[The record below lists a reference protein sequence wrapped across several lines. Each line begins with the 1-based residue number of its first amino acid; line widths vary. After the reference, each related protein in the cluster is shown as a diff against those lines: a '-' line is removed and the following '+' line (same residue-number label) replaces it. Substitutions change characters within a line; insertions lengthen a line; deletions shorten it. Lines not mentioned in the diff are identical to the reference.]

1 MGICFNGH
9 VKKGFFI
16 LFGEAGIGSIPLS
29 KIVARQLLIYE
40 VNACFHA
47 NVWQEIPEKNIL
59 INLLILAVVAI
70 SEVFGMCDAL
80 PKLNRR

>member
-9 VKKGFFI
+9 VKEEFFI
-16 LFGEAGIGSIPLS
+16 LFGEAGIGTVLLS
-29 KIVARQLLIYE
+29 KIVTKQLLIYE

-47 NVWQEIPEKNIL
+47 NVWWEIPEKKVL
-59 INLLILAVVAI
+59 INHLILAVVAI

-80 PKLNRR
+80 TKLNQR